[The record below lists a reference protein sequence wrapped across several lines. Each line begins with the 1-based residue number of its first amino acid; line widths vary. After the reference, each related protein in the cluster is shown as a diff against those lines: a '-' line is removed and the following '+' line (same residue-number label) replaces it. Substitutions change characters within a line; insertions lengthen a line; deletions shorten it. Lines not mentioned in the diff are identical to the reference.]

1 MKDLPENVKKSVL
14 IIMILLLHKSKK
26 TWTIFVGAIQ
36 EVSKRSGDIEHNL
49 MKIFQKSHYICFQQD
64 LASIFLEIQ
73 FSTKPLLCVRSL
85 VIHETI
91 YFPDFFSL
99 QFDMEQMKRRDEIA
113 HSKTG
118 P

>member
-1 MKDLPENVKKSVL
+1 
-14 IIMILLLHKSKK
+14 MILLLHKSKK

-36 EVSKRSGDIEHNL
+36 EVSKRSGDIEHSM

-64 LASIFLEIQ
+64 LASIFLKIQ

-113 HSKTG
+113 HSKAG